1 MKSSPEVHGHAAAN
15 EAGPIDGVSK
25 MLVCLGSAETAL
37 CMEVTIPPS
46 DTFPLRQDICSGRG
60 VIYFGRNLQLS
71 GDICIQSSSYNS
83 QAFPFVSVFSNM
95 NISAL
100 HPDRI
105 TAPQCGIGPFSPVL
119 HS

>member
-46 DTFPLRQDICSGRG
+46 DTFPLRQDICSGKCPRTGG
-60 VIYFGRNLQLS
+60 VAPHAEMITS
-71 GDICIQSSSYNS
+71 DTICSFLVTFAFKALATTPKHFLLYRSS
-83 QAFPFVSVFSNM
+83 P
-95 NISAL
+95 I
-100 HPDRI
+100 
-105 TAPQCGIGPFSPVL
+105 
-119 HS
+119 